1 MNKAKKTNH
10 WKFFVFVAAMLLGV
24 IGLLLFF
31 SRVQLHRQVL
41 EAEAYFLRA
50 QFEKSMNTL
59 LLDELDLEAPWLG
72 SKSLQEH
79 LISQAAVES
88 LKVPQVLGVQGY
100 DQSLQPLHLNTSVET
115 DISTRSSFGQAVQ
128 DGWIK
133 RKLPSDT
140 VGLLVHLA

>member
-79 LISQAAVES
+79 LIS
-88 LKVPQVLGVQGY
+88 
-100 DQSLQPLHLNTSVET
+100 
-115 DISTRSSFGQAVQ
+115 
-128 DGWIK
+128 
-133 RKLPSDT
+133 
-140 VGLLVHLA
+140 